1 MKRVRL
7 TSGSEKKQITHQI
20 SFGDA
25 ERVSFC
31 PEQVAE
37 SFGNARLYS
46 GVELAGVQGHLRAL
60 FSWAA
65 LDGSGGTVKVRQ
77 QPLYRADA
85 RVESLPAL
93 DLGNGGER
101 NTSSGGNLPDL
112 GQAARVEVREKGI
125 EKGKHSAILPQ
136 TVSAEKQFLPHTVAS
151 DGYVTAMAQV
161 DTKTVLWENLK
172 ALMLHH
178 WQRESLS
185 ELHRRSGL
193 GLASIDRIKKRQTSV
208 GVDTLESL
216 AEVFGLQAWHLLTPR
231 LDPGNPPVI
240 WLTETEHKL
249 YEGIREAARKLS
261 ETQH

>member
-1 MKRVRL
+1 
-7 TSGSEKKQITHQI
+7 
-20 SFGDA
+20 
-25 ERVSFC
+25 
-31 PEQVAE
+31 
-37 SFGNARLYS
+37 
-46 GVELAGVQGHLRAL
+46 
-60 FSWAA
+60 
-65 LDGSGGTVKVRQ
+65 
-77 QPLYRADA
+77 
-85 RVESLPAL
+85 
-93 DLGNGGER
+93 
-101 NTSSGGNLPDL
+101 
-112 GQAARVEVREKGI
+112 
-125 EKGKHSAILPQ
+125 
-136 TVSAEKQFLPHTVAS
+136 
-151 DGYVTAMAQV
+151 MAQV

>member
-7 TSGSEKKQITHQI
+7 TSRRQKKQITHQI
-20 SFGDA
+20 SFGDT
-25 ERVSFC
+25 ERMGFGA
-31 PEQVAE
+31 EQVRE
-37 SFGNARLYS
+37 SLGNAGLDS

-65 LDGSGGTVKVRQ
+65 LCGPGGTVKVRQ

-93 DLGNGGER
+93 DLGNGREW
-101 NTSSGGNLPDL
+101 NTSSGGNIPDL
-112 GQAARVEVREKGI
+112 GQAARVEVREEGI
-125 EKGKHSAILPQ
+125 EKGKHAAILPQ
-136 TVSAEKQFLPHTVAS
+136 TVSSIEQNLPHTVAT
-151 DGYVTAMAQV
+151 DGYVKAMAQV

-193 GLASIDRIKKRQTSV
+193 GLASIDRIKKKQTSV
-208 GVDTLESL
+208 GMDTLESL